1 MWLDPPMIDGTST
14 YRYLLLRLSASSD
27 AKPGPVLVSLSSS
40 VRSPFDDRLNR
51 ETDRDSVL
59 VMNAYLLL
67 FVMTTQQVACWP
79 GMGTGAPFGVSV
91 PVAESRWYE
100 EADPRKNAGSVGG
113 SWGTPAFETIRL
125 R

>member
-40 VRSPFDDRLNR
+40 VRSPSDDRLNR
-51 ETDRDSVL
+51 ETDCDSVL
-59 VMNAYLLL
+59 VVNAYLSL
-67 FVMTTQQVACWP
+67 FVITSQQVARWP
-79 GMGTGAPFGVSV
+79 GIGTGAPFGVSV

-100 EADPRKNAGSVGG
+100 DADPWKFAGFVGSG
-113 SWGTPAFETIRL
+113 GLPVSPAF
-125 R
+125 